1 MIEEIKRSIFIIIRM
16 IFVSFLPALERQSS
30 EAHLLVT
37 LEKEELHNV
46 VYLNRQSGGELSAPL
61 VQQEQ
66 SWQIP
71 TGYNYF

>member
-37 LEKEELHNV
+37 LENKELHKC
-46 VYLNRQSGGELSAPL
+46 RLS
-61 VQQEQ
+61 Q
-66 SWQIP
+66 
-71 TGYNYF
+71 